1 MPNEYHVGDLVHCK
15 GVFTNAIGSLVDP
28 STVTVKIRKPD
39 DTTVSY
45 VYGASAVVHESQGV
59 YTLDVAVSLAGM
71 WYYEFSATGVGQ
83 CAGDNRFFVKD
94 SLFS

>member
-1 MPNEYHVGDLVHCK
+1 LPNEYHVGDLVHCK

-45 VYGASAVVHESQGV
+45 VYGASAVVHESVNFIPAGTQV
-59 YTLDVAVSLAGM
+59 KVSLA
-71 WYYEFSATGVGQ
+71 
-83 CAGDNRFFVKD
+83 
-94 SLFS
+94 